1 VDTKAEIL
9 RSVPVFAANK
19 DSSRA
24 GVIAALQRAGFDKS
38 LALDLVEFLP
48 LAFARA
54 SLEGRGV
61 QFAEYYVRIDGQ
73 KRERARKK
81 LIEQPV
87 YREALGLVLDVKRQ
101 GTDVFMSIASRSP
114 ELPAINQALQG
125 GSRPEQVRLPPP
137 ALVWSD
143 DREEPSKPARA
154 KPAQPKRAKAWW
166 QFWK

>member
-1 VDTKAEIL
+1 VDTKEEIM
-9 RSVPVFAANK
+9 RAVPVFAANK
-19 DSSRA
+19 GSTLA
-24 GVIAALQRAGFDKS
+24 GLIAALQRAGFDKS
-38 LALDLVEFLP
+38 LATDLVEFLP

-61 QFAEYYVRIDGQ
+61 KFAEYYVRVDGQ

-101 GTDVFMSIASRSP
+101 GTDVFMAIASRSP
-114 ELPAINQALQG
+114 ELPTINRALQG
-125 GSRPEQVRLPPP
+125 GSRPEQVKLPPP
-137 ALVWSD
+137 TLLWSD
-143 DREEPSKPARA
+143 DREQPSKPAQPKRA
-154 KPAQPKRAKAWW
+154 KRAKAWW